1 MQITPSL
8 KSEFEEQ
15 ISEFFRSR
23 NQAEGEQ
30 ALARHC
36 NEMLK
41 QLPDLLPLLKDY
53 LVYGAMAFYGK
64 MQILDKRL
72 IASLAG
78 CNTPAREAIQTLREK
93 KALRIAAS
101 AKSGW
106 DLLLEKNQEA
116 LWGIIQLNALA
127 KPAIPDG
134 PLARVDDDGEE
145 NDDELNE
152 DDSDATDSYDD
163 EGENDDDDFE

>member
-127 KPAIPDG
+127 TPAIPDT
-134 PLARVDDDGEE
+134 PLARDEDEE
-145 NDDELNE
+145 EDVDDELN
-152 DDSDATDSYDD
+152 DDSDATDPYDD
-163 EGENDDDDFE
+163 EGDNDDDDLE